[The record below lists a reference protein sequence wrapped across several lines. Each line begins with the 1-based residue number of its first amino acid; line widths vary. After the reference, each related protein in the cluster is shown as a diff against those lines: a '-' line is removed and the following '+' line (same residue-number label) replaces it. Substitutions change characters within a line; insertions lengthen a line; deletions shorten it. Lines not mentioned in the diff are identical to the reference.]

1 MFTFIVVV
9 ALAAFIPYV
18 AAPGIANGVKAINQQ
33 PAAMLFEPLPAAA
46 AAAADAAA
54 DAANRTVSGGT
65 DTDASV

>member
-18 AAPGIANGVKAINQQ
+18 AAPRIANGVKAINQQ
-33 PAAMLFEPLPAAA
+33 PAAMLFEPLPT
-46 AAAADAAA
+46 AAADVA